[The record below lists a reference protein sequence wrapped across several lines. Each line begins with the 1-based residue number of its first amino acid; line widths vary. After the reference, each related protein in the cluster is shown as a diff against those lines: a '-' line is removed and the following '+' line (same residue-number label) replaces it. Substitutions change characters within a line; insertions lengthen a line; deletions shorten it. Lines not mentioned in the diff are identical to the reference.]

1 MKKIARDDATFPHEI
16 SYNGVGYQK
25 AAEAGPCVRLA
36 PGDVIV
42 QVQYEAVGSPTDMQ
56 KRLDALKAQGKKL
69 AVLLVSNANGDTRF
83 VALNLQ

>member
-1 MKKIARDDATFPHEI
+1 
-16 SYNGVGYQK
+16 
-25 AAEAGPCVRLA
+25 
-36 PGDVIV
+36 
-42 QVQYEAVGSPTDMQ
+42 VQYEAVGSPTDMQ